1 VEIDDPVNLL
11 EGSYDRP
18 YYEAWKVV
26 DGVVIHEDEGPEYYD
41 DSFSNCGDGFF
52 MNTVAENNAKKIRT
66 VGVQKTYVS
75 YNCRVFWV
83 ESGTV
88 AYRTVEQWKPAD
100 QIGIK
105 MAGKLRASY
114 DATIELDEGKERKFQ
129 RNSVLLK
136 IDLFKKLSLKHDVYD
151 LPGIKEPGDNATRV
165 GKPRAYNHG
174 SKYCG
179 VDAVRI
185 LWPAPLARRIQ
196 SMTK

>member
-1 VEIDDPVNLL
+1 
-11 EGSYDRP
+11 
-18 YYEAWKVV
+18 
-26 DGVVIHEDEGPEYYD
+26 
-41 DSFSNCGDGFF
+41 

-114 DATIELDEGKERKFQ
+114 DATIELDEGKERKFTAEFCVAED
-129 RNSVLLK
+129 RS
-136 IDLFKKLSLKHDVYD
+136 
-151 LPGIKEPGDNATRV
+151 
-165 GKPRAYNHG
+165 
-174 SKYCG
+174 
-179 VDAVRI
+179 
-185 LWPAPLARRIQ
+185 IQ
-196 SMTK
+196 KAKSQA

>member
-1 VEIDDPVNLL
+1 MIDWKTIDYDVNPLGSFTWSIKWILPKTSGFIVQRVEIDDPMNLL

-18 YYEAWKVV
+18 YYEAWIVV

-52 MNTVAENNAKKIRT
+52 MNIVAENNAKKIKT

-114 DATIELDEGKERKFQ
+114 DAAFELDEGKERKFTAEFCVAEELNQ
-129 RNSVLLK
+129 LN
-136 IDLFKKLSLKHDVYD
+136 
-151 LPGIKEPGDNATRV
+151 
-165 GKPRAYNHG
+165 NHMP
-174 SKYCG
+174 
-179 VDAVRI
+179 DED
-185 LWPAPLARRIQ
+185 
-196 SMTK
+196 